1 MSNANSLQTERARS
15 LILAFAVSRS
25 SSEFCRFLAIVSLR
39 DLKARA
45 AMLVRR
51 DLDGAL
57 RLHGQHGLV
66 SKRVN
71 GGDHQIVE
79 EKLLQEAITER
90 RIIQCNETA
99 TDRGFLAIPFNTS
112 SPVQGAVGIGFA
124 MDSRSLTLST
134 IELEL
139 IQLLGELIA
148 VNSLPRMRATG
159 LLSKIY
165 FDSDH
170 ADAQTE
176 FSARQL
182 RILDEMAIG
191 RTNVQIAKALA
202 VSESTI
208 KQETVK
214 IFKLLGVSNR
224 QRAVSICKEMG
235 VI

>member
-1 MSNANSLQTERARS
+1 MSNAGSLQTERARS
-15 LILAFAVSRS
+15 LILAFAVSRN

-39 DLKARA
+39 ELRARTT
-45 AMLVRR
+45 MLVRR
-51 DLDGAL
+51 DLDGSL
-57 RLHGQHGLV
+57 RLQGQHGLV
-66 SKRVN
+66 SKRVD
-71 GGDHQIVE
+71 GSGHQIVE
-79 EKLLQEAITER
+79 EELLQRAINDGKILEAQEPTS
-90 RIIQCNETA
+90 
-99 TDRGFLAIPFNTS
+99 DRSFLAIPFNAS
-112 SPVQGAVGIGFA
+112 SPVQGAVGIGLA
-124 MDSRSLTLST
+124 IEARSIDLST
-134 IELEL
+134 VELEL

-148 VNSLPRMRATG
+148 INSLPRMRATG

-170 ADAQTE
+170 SDEQYE

-191 RTNVQIAKALA
+191 KTNLQIAKALA

-224 QRAVSICKEMG
+224 QRAVSVSKEMG
-235 VI
+235 II